1 MPFDPSKL
9 TVKKATAK
17 LPGLSMDELKAL
29 YEVELSGKHRS
40 SLLAEIG
47 IAQDAILE
55 DEPVVEAPVVEEPVV
70 APELPAAEI
79 GIEAFMRMH
88 YTERRKW
95 RSVGCNRF
103 VAVG

>member
-55 DEPVVEAPVVEEPVV
+55 DEPVVEEPVV

-79 GIEAFMRMH
+79 GIEDFMRMH

-95 RSVGCNRF
+95 RSIGCNRF